1 MANKLESVKIGK
13 GNNTNQYVMVHTRII
28 EFRKLYPTGS
38 ILTEILSHENGMVVI
53 RSQAIVDGQILA
65 TGHAYE
71 KEGSSFINKQSYI
84 ENCETSS
91 VGRCLGI
98 LGIGIENG
106 LASEEEVK
114 NAKLNQSET
123 PKALSEDAVSFLA
136 DKLPNAEEK
145 VKKEIWQM
153 LHSSHR
159 DQLRDKTD
167 AIASK

>member
-1 MANKLESVKIGK
+1 M
-13 GNNTNQYVMVHTRII
+13 
-28 EFRKLYPTGS
+28 
-38 ILTEILSHENGMVVI
+38 
-53 RSQAIVDGQILA
+53 DGQRLA
-65 TGHAYE
+65 TCHAYE

-106 LASEEEVK
+106 IASDEEVK

-145 VKKEIWQM
+145 VKQEIWKM

-159 DQLRDKTD
+159 DQIRGKTD
-167 AIASK
+167 ALASK